1 MEDNLHT
8 DPETSILATSN
19 IFLPIFKDIF
29 VKEGISEE
37 KKELVFYSSQEKVKE
52 SLDLYSDK
60 FYQKEY
66 DPNQFWV
73 NVLLLEE
80 FRLYPEVT
88 IEKINEIRKLR
99 NILEHNPELRKR
111 YTDFDLERYALEYS
125 DFIYDFILEYYK
137 KYILHLDN
145 EMEPK
150 KDNDCILINK
160 KLFNISSNE
169 NVINMLV
176 DESSCDNFY
185 YCEYKEY
192 VTRLISNMNKF
203 NGFKEEFDLKDIN
216 TPNDLDKSI
225 EYLKIFEDKPKY
237 VNNEK
242 HLFSAI
248 NEIRTFQNNIPIGN
262 MDDVFYEFKLI
273 RKEFINVKEDKTYDF
288 ILNRFKEKI
297 EELRASLNKI
307 SFFYKCKNIYN
318 FKSIDKLIKNLE
330 LLELKPIYMED
341 PEEIELL
348 LEIVK
353 DKQDDNPIYD
363 QDIIEARE
371 NVEHFNKKINDC
383 LIKRDILKDV
393 DLDNQ
398 IEKYEESKSFIDSP
412 LANRLEEV
420 PDIREKLEF
429 IKNKL
434 NKFLYNSKYKGYIN
448 IFEDIYGK
456 NFAIDDIEFS
466 LNRLEIC
473 KRETTSFQNVL
484 RKHAKYDVDSVILV
498 KEAKTLNNLKNA
510 YAYHS
515 QILDNLERSKIKL
528 AKYDN
533 WEENSK
539 KLEYT
544 FGDLYTG
551 FESDLVLIN
560 KQFIINKKYSDLVN
574 KGFYKE
580 NIAEYINDLRLKED
594 ISQLKYIKDEMDYL
608 VKDVNKT
615 FYTKDTLFSRDNIY
629 SANFDDILKFIFEAH
644 NVHGLIVDL
653 DLEKNPVLNKEEY
666 SDFYHSKL
674 MSNLKKFIVE
684 IDKFLNLLE
693 LKHINLYIKHV
704 NSTKKNLEEIKGF
717 FINYMDS
724 TRIKEKID
732 DDVISRTFF
741 GDRWNGTQSNIN
753 DLLRYLERSKSF
765 TSLID
770 ADVFSKNMEK
780 TIQNYSVES
789 LMNKLNNLGRLKK
802 VFNEDTF
809 LEFLLNT
816 SFEEISET
824 DFNTIKDA
832 LEDFNTCCLKINE

>member
-248 NEIRTFQNNIPIGN
+248 NEIRTFQNNIPIGIWMMSFMN
-262 MDDVFYEFKLI
+262 
-273 RKEFINVKEDKTYDF
+273 
-288 ILNRFKEKI
+288 LN
-297 EELRASLNKI
+297 SLER
-307 SFFYKCKNIYN
+307 
-318 FKSIDKLIKNLE
+318 NL
-330 LLELKPIYMED
+330 LM
-341 PEEIELL
+341 
-348 LEIVK
+348 
-353 DKQDDNPIYD
+353 
-363 QDIIEARE
+363 
-371 NVEHFNKKINDC
+371 
-383 LIKRDILKDV
+383 
-393 DLDNQ
+393 
-398 IEKYEESKSFIDSP
+398 
-412 LANRLEEV
+412 
-420 PDIREKLEF
+420 
-429 IKNKL
+429 
-434 NKFLYNSKYKGYIN
+434 
-448 IFEDIYGK
+448 
-456 NFAIDDIEFS
+456 
-466 LNRLEIC
+466 
-473 KRETTSFQNVL
+473 L
-484 RKHAKYDVDSVILV
+484 RK
-498 KEAKTLNNLKNA
+498 
-510 YAYHS
+510 
-515 QILDNLERSKIKL
+515 
-528 AKYDN
+528 
-533 WEENSK
+533 
-539 KLEYT
+539 
-544 FGDLYTG
+544 
-551 FESDLVLIN
+551 
-560 KQFIINKKYSDLVN
+560 
-574 KGFYKE
+574 
-580 NIAEYINDLRLKED
+580 
-594 ISQLKYIKDEMDYL
+594 
-608 VKDVNKT
+608 
-615 FYTKDTLFSRDNIY
+615 
-629 SANFDDILKFIFEAH
+629 
-644 NVHGLIVDL
+644 
-653 DLEKNPVLNKEEY
+653 
-666 SDFYHSKL
+666 
-674 MSNLKKFIVE
+674 
-684 IDKFLNLLE
+684 
-693 LKHINLYIKHV
+693 IKHMIL
-704 NSTKKNLEEIKGF
+704 S
-717 FINYMDS
+717 
-724 TRIKEKID
+724 
-732 DDVISRTFF
+732 
-741 GDRWNGTQSNIN
+741 
-753 DLLRYLERSKSF
+753 
-765 TSLID
+765 
-770 ADVFSKNMEK
+770 
-780 TIQNYSVES
+780 
-789 LMNKLNNLGRLKK
+789 
-802 VFNEDTF
+802 
-809 LEFLLNT
+809 
-816 SFEEISET
+816 
-824 DFNTIKDA
+824 
-832 LEDFNTCCLKINE
+832 